1 MVKPHSCFRQHVVAT
16 LLVLLV
22 ALVSSA
28 FAQQP
33 VLTSR
38 DDNARSDANTNEMIL
53 TPANVNSTSFGHLF
67 SSPVDYEVLAQPLYV
82 PNVTINTGPYQG
94 TVHNVVYVVTQAD
107 SVYAFDADNGTQLW
121 YASMLQPAGSEPAS
135 GKYIPCGIQDG
146 FTEEGIVGTP
156 VIDLTTTPP
165 TMYLVAKTLLAGVVY
180 HYLHALDITT
190 GLDQVSQVE
199 ITATSYSIAGKE
211 WKFDNLHQKNRPGA
225 LLLNGILYL
234 GFGSNG
240 CNDGNSGWVLAY
252 NTVNYQQ
259 AGLQQVGVFNT
270 SPDIGLTSV
279 WQTGNG
285 LAADAAG
292 NIYFSTAESHIY
304 GGQSYS
310 NSVLKLPPAP
320 WPAQSPSQPQQ
331 ELPDAN
337 FFTPWEVAYLNSHD
351 LDVSSVGPVILPDQ
365 ENGPPNCPENP
376 CQEVI
381 ASGKSMEVYVLD
393 RNNMGA
399 YAPGGPNDP
408 QIPQEF
414 MLESGSLLMSSP
426 AYWNGLVYFGP
437 EDAPIQSFQLSNGVF
452 TPFAQSADNLAGA
465 HAPTISANG
474 TTNGILWHPYKDSLQ
489 ALDAVS
495 LKVLYTSSKMPTLA
509 HFATPM
515 VANGKVYMATGS
527 TLEAYGLV
535 PTLSVVGGN
544 NQTAPVLTA
553 LPAPLQV
560 VASNPYSGQA
570 IAGVTVS
577 FSDGNRGGSFNPPSA
592 VTNSNGAV
600 STIYTFPSVSGP
612 YTLTISA
619 PNFVN
624 VTAAETATPGAAAR
638 LLISSGS
645 KQSGAE
651 GTVLPNPLVVKALD
665 AYKNLVPGVTVNFT
679 PGSQGVTNPASAVTD
694 AKGQASTYFQLPQ
707 ATGSF
712 TVVASS
718 SGVKSVTF
726 HETSVADPRSSRL
739 RMESVH

>member
-1 MVKPHSCFRQHVVAT
+1 MAKPHSRFPQHVVET
-16 LLVLLV
+16 LLFLFV

-38 DDNARSDANTNEMIL
+38 DDNTRSGANTNETML
-53 TPANVNSTSFGHLF
+53 TPANVNPTGFGHLF

-121 YASMLQPAGSEPAS
+121 YASMLQPPGAVPAS

-146 FTEEGIVGTP
+146 FSEEGIVGTP

-199 ITATSYSIAGKE
+199 ITATSYSIAGKV
-211 WKFDNLHQKNRPGA
+211 WHFNNLHQKNRPGA
-225 LLLNGILYL
+225 LLVNGILYL

-252 NTVNYQQ
+252 NTVNYQI

-270 SPDIGLTSV
+270 SPDFGLTSV

-285 LAADAAG
+285 IAADEEG
-292 NIYFSTAESHIY
+292 NIYFSTAEGHAF
-304 GGQSYS
+304 GGQSYP

-320 WPAQSPSQPQQ
+320 WPAQSPNQPQQ
-331 ELPDAN
+331 ELPNTN
-337 FFTPWEVAYLNSHD
+337 FFAPWNVAYLNSHD
-351 LDVSSVGPVILPDQ
+351 LDASSVGPVILPDQ
-365 ENGPPNCPENP
+365 EYGPPNCPEIP

-399 YAPGGPNDP
+399 YAPGGPGDP

-414 MLESGSLLMSSP
+414 PLESGSLLMSSP
-426 AYWNGLVYFGP
+426 AYWNGLVYFSP
-437 EDAPIQSFQLSNGVF
+437 NDAPIQSFQLSNGVF
-452 TPFAQSADNLAGA
+452 SLFAQSQGKLAGA

-474 TTNGILWHPYKDSLQ
+474 NTNGILWHPYGNSLQ

-495 LKVLYTSSKMPTLA
+495 LQVLYTSPKMPAIA

-515 VANGKVYMATGS
+515 VANGKVYMGTGS
-527 TLEAYGLV
+527 SLEGYGLV
-535 PTLSVVGGN
+535 PILSVVGGN
-544 NQTAPVLTA
+544 NQTAPILTA

-560 VASNPYSGQA
+560 VASKPYTGQP
-570 IAGVTVS
+570 IPGVTVS

-600 STIYTFPSVSGP
+600 STIYTFPSVAGP

-619 PNFVN
+619 PNFVS
-624 VTAAETATPGAAAR
+624 VTASETATPGAAAK

-645 KQSGAE
+645 NQSGPE

-665 AYKNLVPGVTVNFT
+665 AYKNVVPGVTVNFT
-679 PGSQGVTNPASAVTD
+679 PGSQGVTNPTSAVTD
-694 AKGQASTYFQLPQ
+694 AKGHASTYFQLPQ
-707 ATGSF
+707 ATGLF
-712 TVVASS
+712 TVVATS

-726 HETSVADPRSSRL
+726 HETSVAGPRSIRL
-739 RMESVH
+739 RMEFVH